1 MRIKLLGETHHP
13 KHIRPLNDAKAIDA
27 GANFISET
35 FLFSFAALLSTPRP
49 PRSVYTPVAAELSAC
64 AVSSLL
70 NDLKLTAA
78 PSLWCSSG

>member
-35 FLFSFAALLSTPRP
+35 FLFSFAALLSEWHTLP
-49 PRSVYTPVAAELSAC
+49 PQ
-64 AVSSLL
+64 
-70 NDLKLTAA
+70 
-78 PSLWCSSG
+78 PSLDLPSTVLLLASTCESPC

>member
-35 FLFSFAALLSTPRP
+35 FLFSFAALLSAPTSLHPYPPTHAHTPITFRP
-49 PRSVYTPVAAELSAC
+49 AFQLLPNARLS
-64 AVSSLL
+64 
-70 NDLKLTAA
+70 KTAA
-78 PSLWCSSG
+78 H